1 MKSDYSSSSTTV
13 VALGGNALGQTP
25 DDQLHLLRQA
35 APVLVSLADAGPL
48 VIAHGNGPQVGQI
61 TRAFSLGVAADPG
74 VPDVDLPEMVAMS
87 QGYIGE
93 HLVRSIDEAG
103 ATRGYSGKIAGLLT
117 RVEVD
122 PNDPAFADPTK
133 PIGQFLTREMAEQR
147 MKEEPGSVYRED
159 AGRGFRKYVASPLPR
174 RIVEIEAIQALANAG
189 FIVIAS
195 GGGGI
200 PVIRTGYEMK
210 AVDAVIDKD
219 RSAALMADELGASAL
234 VILTAVPAVATG
246 WGTPMQHWLHHI
258 SLDEGRALIESGEL
272 AEGSMRPKVEAIVDF
287 VSKAPAGTVR
297 RGVICALA
305 DADRALSGEVGTT
318 ITSV

>member
-35 APVLVSLADAGPL
+35 APALVSLADAGPL

-103 ATRGYSGKIAGLLT
+103 ATRGYLGKVAGLLT

-174 RIVEIEAIQALANAG
+174 RIVEIEAIQALTNAG

-200 PVIRTGYEMK
+200 PVIRTDYEMK

-272 AEGSMRPKVEAIVDF
+272 AEGSMCPKVEAIVDF

>member
-1 MKSDYSSSSTTV
+1 M
-13 VALGGNALGQTP
+13 
-25 DDQLHLLRQA
+25 
-35 APVLVSLADAGPL
+35 
-48 VIAHGNGPQVGQI
+48 IAHGNGPQVGQI

-103 ATRGYSGKIAGLLT
+103 ATRGYLGKVAGLLT

-174 RIVEIEAIQALANAG
+174 RIVEIEAIQALAKAG

-200 PVIRTGYEMK
+200 PVIRTDYEMK

-246 WGTPMQHWLHHI
+246 WGTPMQHWLHRI

>member
-103 ATRGYSGKIAGLLT
+103 ATRGYLGKVAGLLT

-195 GGGGI
+195 GGGGV
-200 PVIRTGYEMK
+200 PVIRTDYEMK

-258 SLDEGRALIESGEL
+258 SLDEGRALIESGEF

>member
-1 MKSDYSSSSTTV
+1 
-13 VALGGNALGQTP
+13 
-25 DDQLHLLRQA
+25 
-35 APVLVSLADAGPL
+35 
-48 VIAHGNGPQVGQI
+48 
-61 TRAFSLGVAADPG
+61 
-74 VPDVDLPEMVAMS
+74 
-87 QGYIGE
+87 
-93 HLVRSIDEAG
+93 
-103 ATRGYSGKIAGLLT
+103 
-117 RVEVD
+117 
-122 PNDPAFADPTK
+122 
-133 PIGQFLTREMAEQR
+133 
-147 MKEEPGSVYRED
+147 
-159 AGRGFRKYVASPLPR
+159 
-174 RIVEIEAIQALANAG
+174 
-189 FIVIAS
+189 
-195 GGGGI
+195 
-200 PVIRTGYEMK
+200 MK

>member
-35 APVLVSLADAGPL
+35 APVLVSLADTGPL

-103 ATRGYSGKIAGLLT
+103 ATRGYSGKVAGLLT

-195 GGGGI
+195 GGGGV
-200 PVIRTGYEMK
+200 PVIRTDYEMK

-258 SLDEGRALIESGEL
+258 SLDEGRALIESGEF